1 MRAPDLPVILASV
14 LLAGVALPC
23 LAASVTRPYT
33 VEDYLKQQRLEEA
46 ELAPSGDRV
55 AVTFTRAAQVGD
67 NYRDPAPDARLSPRN
82 DLVVLSTRNGRVLF
96 RAEGLARR
104 ASMLSPRWSPDGQK
118 LAYLIRAPD
127 TEISLGIWDA
137 RTGRSR
143 ILARGVRGSEPIVLD
158 ARGRS
163 SPYAW
168 NGSDEIVLTRAGNL
182 AEEQAADTQVAKLR
196 GQNGSLSVRRW
207 QTLRAPVCRPNDEV
221 IAVRLDGRSS
231 RVREG
236 GIASVTLSATGDDI
250 LVAERTGRIAPPP
263 RTALAKPLAG
273 GGSMEPLLSTWSAA
287 PYHRTGPAWTR
298 GGQGVDGRGAVYA
311 RSAPRWGAG
320 GSWAVLDT
328 VDPAAI
334 DPAVRL
340 LRIDVAG
347 GDPRVTPM
355 ADETAGL
362 SALATFARST
372 EAPSPGPD
380 LAHLATDV
388 RARLGSAPETL
399 SSGAGGALLSSRD
412 NGVTNLWYVRD
423 GEARRLLTLNAHL
436 ADLARPEG

>member
-158 ARGRS
+158 AREGHPRTRGMAPMRS
-163 SPYAW
+163 S
-168 NGSDEIVLTRAGNL
+168 
-182 AEEQAADTQVAKLR
+182 
-196 GQNGSLSVRRW
+196 
-207 QTLRAPVCRPNDEV
+207 
-221 IAVRLDGRSS
+221 
-231 RVREG
+231 
-236 GIASVTLSATGDDI
+236 
-250 LVAERTGRIAPPP
+250 
-263 RTALAKPLAG
+263 
-273 GGSMEPLLSTWSAA
+273 
-287 PYHRTGPAWTR
+287 
-298 GGQGVDGRGAVYA
+298 
-311 RSAPRWGAG
+311 
-320 GSWAVLDT
+320 
-328 VDPAAI
+328 
-334 DPAVRL
+334 
-340 LRIDVAG
+340 
-347 GDPRVTPM
+347 
-355 ADETAGL
+355 
-362 SALATFARST
+362 
-372 EAPSPGPD
+372 
-380 LAHLATDV
+380 
-388 RARLGSAPETL
+388 
-399 SSGAGGALLSSRD
+399 
-412 NGVTNLWYVRD
+412 
-423 GEARRLLTLNAHL
+423 
-436 ADLARPEG
+436 